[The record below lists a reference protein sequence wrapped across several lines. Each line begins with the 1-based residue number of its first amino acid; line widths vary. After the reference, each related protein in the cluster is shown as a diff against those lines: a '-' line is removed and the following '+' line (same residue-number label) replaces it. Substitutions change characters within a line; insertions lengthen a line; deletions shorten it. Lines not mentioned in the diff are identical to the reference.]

1 MSPSGQTRLRTT
13 IETGDLAMRAQ
24 GCRAAAR
31 RVSGTWMRLSLS
43 SSGFPRAVTS
53 SSAGRS
59 STLSITRTWDFRTRV
74 GACLLAQMERR
85 IPFAKAGVPLDRS
98 RTLKPTREP
107 CSSEQNSTS
116 KLVLLCVEAGESCF
130 RPFAGLSSPLVPS
143 GITGVTFCCPFAT
156 CPIAVTRRTDGKE
169 IFAFRCL
176 CFHSLAW
183 VESSCNKLIS
193 LPRRSSLS
201 QGLPPLGQ
209 QQ

>member
-13 IETGDLAMRAQ
+13 IETGDLAMRAKD
-24 GCRAAAR
+24 CRAPAP
-31 RVSGTWMRLSLS
+31 RVSGTWMRLSSS

-130 RPFAGLSSPLVPS
+130 RPFAGAQLSPGSVGHYRGYFLLSLRHLPNRGHKAHRWKRDLCLPLPLLS
-143 GITGVTFCCPFAT
+143 FS
-156 CPIAVTRRTDGKE
+156 
-169 IFAFRCL
+169 CL
-176 CFHSLAW
+176 
-183 VESSCNKLIS
+183 
-193 LPRRSSLS
+193 
-201 QGLPPLGQ
+201 G
-209 QQ
+209 